1 MPPPTDVA
9 TVVSPRLKINRENE
23 SKKRKASSVVHENV
37 PLRPKT
43 MSEFLLRTK
52 FKYVIFL
59 SSTHDTGV
67 GGYPVMSTVNKL
79 QNLKVLTD
87 NLEEQKKVLQEIDRV
102 EIENVKYT
110 GLLERMKRA
119 RSSNPSHSDLTIGDI
134 NLVIK
139 DANVTIEKNSKQIW
153 TLQQNLNSI
162 VETLENEICD
172 MD

>member
-23 SKKRKASSVVHENV
+23 SKKRKATIVVHENE
-37 PLRPKT
+37 PLRPNT

-52 FKYVIFL
+52 FKYLIFL

-67 GGYPVMSTVNKL
+67 GGNPEISTVNQLK
-79 QNLKVLTD
+79 NLKFITD
-87 NLEEQKKVLQEIDRV
+87 NLEKQKKVLREINMV
-102 EIENVKYT
+102 EEENVKYT
-110 GLLERMKRA
+110 SLMERSKRA
-119 RSSNPSHSDLTIGDI
+119 RSNPTPSHLTIGDI

-139 DANVTIEKNSKQIW
+139 DANDTIEKNSKKIW

-162 VETLENEICD
+162 VDTLENEICD
-172 MD
+172 ID

>member
-52 FKYVIFL
+52 VMYVIFL
-59 SSTHDTGV
+59 SSTQDAGV
-67 GGYPVMSTVNKL
+67 GGYCEISTVNKL

-87 NLEEQKKVLQEIDRV
+87 NLEEQKKVLNEIDRV

-119 RSSNPSHSDLTIGDI
+119 GSNPSSIPLTIGDI

-162 VETLENEICD
+162 VKTLENEICD

>member
-52 FKYVIFL
+52 VMYVIFL
-59 SSTHDTGV
+59 SSTQDAGV
-67 GGYPVMSTVNKL
+67 GGYCEISTVNKL

-87 NLEEQKKVLQEIDRV
+87 NLEEQKKVLNEIDRV

-119 RSSNPSHSDLTIGDI
+119 GSNPSSIPLTIGDI

-139 DANVTIEKNSKQIW
+139 DTKVIIEKNLKQIW

-162 VETLENEICD
+162 VDTLENEICD
-172 MD
+172 ID

>member
-23 SKKRKASSVVHENV
+23 SKKRKATIVVHDNE
-37 PLRPKT
+37 PLRPNT
-43 MSEFLLRTK
+43 MSEFLQRTK
-52 FKYVIFL
+52 FKYLIFL
-59 SSTHDTGV
+59 SSTHNTGV
-67 GGYPVMSTVNKL
+67 GGNPEVSTVNQLK
-79 QNLKVLTD
+79 NLKFITD
-87 NLEEQKKVLQEIDRV
+87 NLEKQKKVLKEIDKV

-172 MD
+172 TD

>member
-52 FKYVIFL
+52 VMYVIFL
-59 SSTHDTGV
+59 SSTQDAGV
-67 GGYPVMSTVNKL
+67 GGYCEISTVNKL

-87 NLEEQKKVLQEIDRV
+87 NLEEQKKVLNEIDRV

-119 RSSNPSHSDLTIGDI
+119 GSNPSSIPLTIGDI

-139 DANVTIEKNSKQIW
+139 DTKVIIEKNLKQIW